1 MLQMSEHVIVNDGL
15 RVRRIEPA
23 YQQVAGQ
30 LRRLILQGDL
40 GAGERLPNET
50 GLSVMFGVSR
60 STVREALRVLSSQNL
75 VTTSR
80 GVSGG
85 SFVAHPEPGH
95 ITDFLEASI
104 GLLSG
109 TDTLSVSSLLE
120 ARELLEVPAARL
132 AAARRTPEQAAALRE
147 AVNREQED
155 LDRGADFEQHQRFHQ
170 IILQASG
177 NPLLEMMTRPVFN
190 VLRTRFL
197 REAAPRTFWE
207 DVVAEHQRIND
218 CIAEGD
224 AEGAGGEMREHLAR
238 LAATYRQIDRTTR
251 DDSA

>member
-15 RVRRIEPA
+15 RVRRIQPA

-50 GLSVMFGVSR
+50 ELSLMFGVSR

-85 SFVAHPEPGH
+85 SFIAHPEPGH
-95 ITDFLEASI
+95 ITEFLEASI

-109 TDTLSVSSLLE
+109 TDTLSVASLLE

-147 AVNREQED
+147 AVAQEQEH

-170 IILQASG
+170 IVLQASG

-197 REAAPRTFWE
+197 REAAPRSFWE
-207 DVVAEHQRIND
+207 AVAAEHQRIND
-218 CIAEGD
+218 SIADGD
-224 AEGAGGEMREHLAR
+224 ADGAAEEMREHLAH
-238 LAATYRQIDRTTR
+238 LAETYRQIDRTTR
-251 DDSA
+251 DDSE